1 MNRKDL
7 FQSAKRYV
15 VTQIEEELKTAERK
29 LPTARELAGLAGC
42 SYGTMRL
49 VMAELERE
57 GFVHQRQ
64 GSGTYLT
71 EQAGKLAESFL
82 TRKLLYFRPPHFG
95 TPKNSYNEFLTASLE
110 AEAYRRNWKVTT
122 VIVSSH
128 DEFLAAVSP
137 IRGQYDAV
145 AYAPVSDLF
154 TLDQIA
160 ALRVLQEKPFV
171 LFDDYLN
178 TSIYSVTIDNRRG
191 GAMAASLLLSQNHRK
206 IGLLFGEPGIRPCQ
220 ERAIGFSEILEF
232 AGVKPVIIDAHV
244 ARDDNRYDRAYH
256 AMQLALK
263 RGLDITALFAIS
275 DYSAWGALDALKDAG
290 KQVPGD
296 VSLVSF
302 DGLPF
307 LDELKPRLTSIRQP
321 MQEIMTRAFSILEG
335 ERPNGY
341 QTILPPVFKPGE
353 SVKHLPEVAAPA
365 VFRPLA
371 NRTGEY
377 SI

>member
-1 MNRKDL
+1 MFINGRD
-7 FQSAKRYV
+7 QEPISRSRRGNW
-15 VTQIEEELKTAERK
+15 QN
-29 LPTARELAGLAGC
+29 
-42 SYGTMRL
+42 
-49 VMAELERE
+49 
-57 GFVHQRQ
+57 H
-64 GSGTYLT
+64 
-71 EQAGKLAESFL
+71 FL

-128 DEFLAAVSP
+128 DEFLATVSP

>member
-1 MNRKDL
+1 
-7 FQSAKRYV
+7 
-15 VTQIEEELKTAERK
+15 
-29 LPTARELAGLAGC
+29 
-42 SYGTMRL
+42 
-49 VMAELERE
+49 
-57 GFVHQRQ
+57 
-64 GSGTYLT
+64 
-71 EQAGKLAESFL
+71 
-82 TRKLLYFRPPHFG
+82 
-95 TPKNSYNEFLTASLE
+95 
-110 AEAYRRNWKVTT
+110 
-122 VIVSSH
+122 
-128 DEFLAAVSP
+128 
-137 IRGQYDAV
+137 
-145 AYAPVSDLF
+145 
-154 TLDQIA
+154 
-160 ALRVLQEKPFV
+160 
-171 LFDDYLN
+171 
-178 TSIYSVTIDNRRG
+178 
-191 GAMAASLLLSQNHRK
+191 MAASLLLSQNHRK